1 MSVNVMTFAGNVGGD
16 METRVTPNNKTIGQF
31 NVAVNSGWGENKK
44 TAWVTCKM
52 FNERADKLAQYIKK
66 GMLIT
71 VSGELSVDEWEKDGV
86 KNKRVCCIVNDVQL
100 PSQQQAPQ
108 QQPQQQPQQG
118 YQQQPQQG
126 YQQQQPPQQ
135 QYALPQNNSFDDDI
149 PF

>member
-16 METRVTPNNKTIGQF
+16 METRATQNGKVIGQF

-108 QQPQQQPQQG
+108 QQQQQYSPQQQ
-118 YQQQPQQG
+118 
-126 YQQQQPPQQ
+126 QQQQQ
-135 QYALPQNNSFDDDI
+135 APQNNSFDDDI

>member
-16 METRVTPNNKTIGQF
+16 METRVTQNGKTIGQF

-66 GMLIT
+66 GMLVT

-100 PSQQQAPQ
+100 PSQQAPQ
-108 QQPQQQPQQG
+108 QQPLWPSMIHSISFG
-118 YQQQPQQG
+118 YFLANISNASSTCLVPLKP
-126 YQQQQPPQQ
+126 YRLKP
-135 QYALPQNNSFDDDI
+135 
-149 PF
+149 